1 MGTTYKTVKVEGSVT
16 MLNRLFG
23 NYLVEKGKLTLE
35 QLDAMLPV
43 KKQFKAEVEVISIV
57 TKVLTPAAVQ
67 ELLQS
72 MDKESEHF
80 GEAAVNSELITDDKL
95 DDILAYQSND
105 FMKFLQLLVDDGCIS
120 YEDINRELDAFQQK
134 NEWNDE
140 QLNALMNDD
149 LEQCIDLFVQ
159 FASPV
164 LKELTKTFVQTYRRL
179 IDRDVYLEKACS
191 ADSIQLDKCASQMII
206 GDMRIKVYISAPDND
221 LLAIANH
228 YTGDTY
234 DTVTED
240 ALDSVGEFINCVNG
254 LFATNMSYEDVSV
267 DMNSPEYTDAGPL
280 ISNETFYVIP
290 MHVNGCCLK
299 LVLVVYQ

>member
-1 MGTTYKTVKVEGSVT
+1 

-35 QLDAMLPV
+35 QLNALLPV

-57 TKVLTPAAVQ
+57 TKVITPTAVQ
-67 ELLQS
+67 ELLQN

-105 FMKFLQLLVDDGCIS
+105 FMKFLQLLVDDGYIS
-120 YEDINRELDAFQQK
+120 YEDINQELDAFQQE

-140 QLNALMNDD
+140 QLNALIHDD
-149 LEQCIDLFVQ
+149 LDQCIDLFAQ
-159 FASPV
+159 FESPA
-164 LKELTKTFVQTYRRL
+164 LKELTKTFIQTSRRL
-179 IDRDVYLEKACS
+179 IDRDVYLEKVIP

-206 GDMRIKVYISAPDND
+206 GDMRIKVYISAPGDD
-221 LLAIANH
+221 LVVIANH
-228 YTGDTY
+228 TGDTY

-267 DMNSPEYTDAGPL
+267 DMNSPEYFAEGPF
-280 ISNETFYVIP
+280 ISNETLYVIP
-290 MHVNGCCLK
+290 MHVNGRIVKIGLE
-299 LVLVVYQ
+299 VYQ